1 MRKQRIKGMI
11 SWIFV
16 LAVLGT
22 VVFFRDSAIA
32 FYCVV
37 FWFLIPFIS
46 TALNLY
52 IRKNLKIEIFC
63 PASAE
68 KGKEQ
73 SADIFVENRGKLPVF
88 HSFVRVQMK
97 NRLTKEMT
105 EQDIEIPTVTEKQTK
120 ESFSF
125 RSDYC
130 GYLTMKITGVFLMDW
145 FGFLAVRCKENG
157 TQSVAKTVVLP
168 DTFVPQI
175 VLEPA
180 AGSTEDAEEW
190 SPFRKGNDQTE
201 TYALRDYAPGDSL
214 RQIHWKLSS
223 KRGQLIIREPSLPEI
238 KTLLL
243 FWNKEGQA
251 EAGEMDTMAEVVSSA
266 AQMLWEMGETFTL
279 GWQQNEESC
288 YMPVGTEE
296 ELQRAIAQMLKGEFP
311 VEEQTQNTYA
321 KVIVFGMENQEEGNL
336 PDELKEAQV
345 TEVLCAREPERR
357 IAEPGRIIYCAGTY
371 REDLIRMEL

>member
-52 IRKNLKIEIFC
+52 IRKNLKMEIFC

-105 EQDIEIPTVTEKQTK
+105 EQEIEIPTVTEKQTK

-125 RSDYC
+125 RSDY
-130 GYLTMKITGVFLMDW
+130 
-145 FGFLAVRCKENG
+145 
-157 TQSVAKTVVLP
+157 
-168 DTFVPQI
+168 
-175 VLEPA
+175 
-180 AGSTEDAEEW
+180 
-190 SPFRKGNDQTE
+190 
-201 TYALRDYAPGDSL
+201 
-214 RQIHWKLSS
+214 
-223 KRGQLIIREPSLPEI
+223 
-238 KTLLL
+238 
-243 FWNKEGQA
+243 
-251 EAGEMDTMAEVVSSA
+251 
-266 AQMLWEMGETFTL
+266 
-279 GWQQNEESC
+279 
-288 YMPVGTEE
+288 
-296 ELQRAIAQMLKGEFP
+296 
-311 VEEQTQNTYA
+311 
-321 KVIVFGMENQEEGNL
+321 
-336 PDELKEAQV
+336 
-345 TEVLCAREPERR
+345 
-357 IAEPGRIIYCAGTY
+357 
-371 REDLIRMEL
+371 